1 MKKIRLFFIVMLI
14 LAAAFYRKCDGAKE
28 IVLKEILY
36 EGLPVFEE
44 KSEAM
49 YFENSQIIGKD
60 DVVNEVGEVIGKDE
74 ISFDTDI
81 QKSNDE
87 DRANVGDDMAGLRDL
102 DTLRRSCYIVDQKTA
117 MTSDLFDVDK
127 FMAADLRVT
136 RDEKPRILVFHTHA
150 HEMFADSKAGD
161 INEGIVGA
169 GNRFCEKL
177 EEYGIKT
184 IHITDSFD
192 TVDGRL
198 QIMGAYERMEP
209 VIIKVLEE
217 NPSIEMVI
225 DMHRD
230 GVNEDYKPVTEINGK
245 STAKIMLFNGLC
257 RINENGSLTDIAEL
271 PNPYLPTNLA
281 LSFRLQNA
289 MMKGNPGFS
298 RGIYLN
304 AYRYSLN
311 MKDKS
316 ILAEVGAQ
324 TNTKEEIYNAVE
336 LFAKYINDVTM

>member
-1 MKKIRLFFIVMLI
+1 MKKIRLLFIGALM
-14 LAAAFYRKCDGAKE
+14 LAAVLYRNGDSAKE
-28 IVLKEILY
+28 LLLY
-36 EGLPVFEE
+36 EGLPLMGE
-44 KSEAM
+44 KSEET
-49 YFENSQIIGKD
+49 YFENSQIIGRD
-60 DVVNEVGEVIGKDE
+60 DIENEIEQVISKDE
-74 ISFDTDI
+74 ISFDIGTQTGLQRSNGEASENAEDI
-81 QKSNDE
+81 AKF
-87 DRANVGDDMAGLRDL
+87 RDL
-102 DTLRRSCYIVDQKTA
+102 DVLRRNCYIVDSKTA

-136 RDEKPRILVFHTHA
+136 RDDKPRILVFHTHA
-150 HEMFADSKAGD
+150 HEMFADSDTSD

-169 GNRFCEKL
+169 GEKFCKKL

-192 TVDGRL
+192 IVDGHL

-209 VIIKVLEE
+209 VIMKVLEE
-217 NPSIEMVI
+217 NPSVEMVI

-230 GVNEDYKPVTEINGK
+230 GVNEDYRPVTEINGK

-271 PNPYLPTNLA
+271 PNPYLPTNLT

-289 MMKGNPGFS
+289 MMKGDPGFS